1 MGNEIF
7 VLILPLF
14 LLVIPVAFMRLK
26 RTSDLVSARQ
36 GPLISSEALDQ
47 LTLHFVIYF
56 VLMLVPIGGKI
67 AGVWGQPIALIIL
80 FIILVSLL
88 FRFKKLGDE

>member
-7 VLILPLF
+7 VLILPLL
-14 LLVIPVAFMRLK
+14 LLVIPAAFMRLK
-26 RTSDLVSARQ
+26 RHSDLVSARQ

-67 AGVWGQPIALIIL
+67 AGDLGQPIALIIL

>member
-14 LLVIPVAFMRLK
+14 LLVIPAAFMRLK

-67 AGVWGQPIALIIL
+67 AGDWGQPIALIIL

>member
-1 MGNEIF
+1 MGSEII
-7 VLILPLF
+7 VLILPLVLF
-14 LLVIPVAFMRLK
+14 IIPAAFMRLK
-26 RTSDLVSARQ
+26 LSSDLVSSRQ

-47 LTLHFVIYF
+47 LILHFVIYF

-67 AGVWGQPIALIIL
+67 AGNWGQPIALMIL
-80 FIILVSLL
+80 FIIIVSLL

>member
-14 LLVIPVAFMRLK
+14 LLVIPAAFMRLK
-26 RTSDLVSARQ
+26 RRSDLVSNRQ

-47 LTLHFVIYF
+47 LTLQFVIYF

-67 AGVWGQPIALIIL
+67 AGHWGQPVALVIL
-80 FIILVSLL
+80 FTIVVSLL